1 MQATRLMFPTWSFEA
16 YHAPHLVHVSNFK
29 PWGLWCNLCYK
40 CSILEKQISSDKC
53 MLCFYPVFKPKRLM
67 CCCMHGCTC
76 MLGNTVHAE
85 LFVQHLEVD
94 QICECFVHH
103 ALHHHQISLCA
114 KWCWELDCSSLEFR
128 VAVMATWLVLWTRHV
143 VKLFQHRHVSS
154 CGPYTWGMRTD
165 LVVLHIF
172 QKPLPCR
179 AGSEMQTMRSTGRLN
194 WAMDALEC
202 N

>member
-1 MQATRLMFPTWSFEA
+1 MQPMLQVF
-16 YHAPHLVHVSNFK
+16 
-29 PWGLWCNLCYK
+29 NLA
-40 CSILEKQISSDKC
+40 KQISSDKC
-53 MLCFYPVFKPKRLM
+53 MLCFYPVFKPNRLM

-128 VAVMATWLVLWTRHV
+128 VAVMATWLVL
-143 VKLFQHRHVSS
+143 
-154 CGPYTWGMRTD
+154 
-165 LVVLHIF
+165 
-172 QKPLPCR
+172 
-179 AGSEMQTMRSTGRLN
+179 
-194 WAMDALEC
+194 
-202 N
+202 